1 MSGVKRVRQQTCSV
15 SVWVVGAGP
24 LRQEFTVE
32 ILEQAPDSHVVWRTL
47 GRGDLPAVRS
57 GSGLW
62 PRTVRRS
69 ACSSNS
75 EAGTWRAPSGPYPAS
90 PNASLVAI

>member
-1 MSGVKRVRQQTCSV
+1 MKTIENTVAVSVPLRTAYDQWTQFETFPRFMSGVKRVRQQTCSV

-47 GRGDLPAVRS
+47 GAAIS
-57 GSGLW
+57 
-62 PRTVRRS
+62 PR
-69 ACSSNS
+69 
-75 EAGTWRAPSGPYPAS
+75 
-90 PNASLVAI
+90 